1 MHLIIKCIGLDRLD
15 AVREDER
22 VQIRIGDHGVGR
34 QSAHA
39 HPVDRRRQLE
49 HRAAVEAA
57 VRADAAGLRVK
68 DEVLRRRLR
77 RRHGVGVPRAVAQP
91 GLDVRLRARALLCQ
105 VVLHLLQAALLR
117 KKDCQILSLQRNGKA
132 LRQCKP
138 QLHGQD
144 AADIAARIVIPREH
158 LLIADEGHIQP
169 RGLDA
174 AGRQKPCKAVGA
186 VQDLFHVTKL
196 RALVKKHLHT
206 RPSVKL
212 L

>member
-1 MHLIIKCIGLDRLD
+1 M
-15 AVREDER
+15 
-22 VQIRIGDHGVGR
+22 
-34 QSAHA
+34 
-39 HPVDRRRQLE
+39 
-49 HRAAVEAA
+49 
-57 VRADAAGLRVK
+57 
-68 DEVLRRRLR
+68 
-77 RRHGVGVPRAVAQP
+77 GVPRAVAQP

-196 RALVKKHLHT
+196 RALVKKHLHHEVL
-206 RPSVKL
+206 RQIVIKLSYRRKDLSSVTFAAQKAVSLSLFRRFGQILYTVYIVYSLDSSFL
-212 L
+212 LW